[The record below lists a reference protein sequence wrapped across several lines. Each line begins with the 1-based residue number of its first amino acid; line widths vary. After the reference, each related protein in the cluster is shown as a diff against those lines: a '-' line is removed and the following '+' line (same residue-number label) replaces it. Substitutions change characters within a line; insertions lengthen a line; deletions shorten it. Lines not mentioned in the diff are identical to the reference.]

1 MTQNQDQYIKHFF
14 DAMSS
19 IDGALLADVNPAKKA
34 PVALRKQRPV
44 WQRYGAVAA
53 ALLVLLA
60 GGIFWRLF
68 SKGMMLA
75 NKDGATPMD
84 LAMERSTGREA
95 LYGGLETIDAM
106 SDLVARARFSSIEQK
121 NDGVF
126 IAEIDQMTVLYQ
138 ADKDLRLPTR
148 VLLNEAVTTERE
160 YLLFLV
166 YDRDNE
172 QYVLSEQQGAIIRD
186 SEEEAWQQVEDF
198 FFFD

>member
-68 SKGMMLA
+68 SKGMMLTH
-75 NKDGATPMD
+75 KDEVMPLD
-84 LAMERSTGREA
+84 LAMERGTGREV

-172 QYVLSEQQGAIIRD
+172 QFVLSEQQGAIISD
-186 SEEEAWQQVEDF
+186 SEQEAWKEAEDF
-198 FFFD
+198 FSYN

>member
-1 MTQNQDQYIKHFF
+1 MMQNQDQYAKHFF

-34 PVALRKQRPV
+34 PVVLRKQRPV

-68 SKGMMLA
+68 SKGMMLTH
-75 NKDGATPMD
+75 KDEATSMD
-84 LAMERSTGREA
+84 LAMERGTAREV

-106 SDLVARARFSSIEQK
+106 SDLVARARFSSIEQQH
-121 NDGVF
+121 DDEYL
-126 IAEIDQMTVLYQ
+126 AEIDQMTVLYQ
-138 ADKDLRLPTR
+138 VDKDLRLPTR

-172 QYVLSEQQGAIIRD
+172 QFVLSEQQGAIIRD

-198 FFFD
+198 FSFD

>member
-84 LAMERSTGREA
+84 LAMERSTGREV

-106 SDLVARARFSSIEQK
+106 SDLVARVHFSSIEQQH
-121 NDGVF
+121 DDEYL
-126 IAEIDQMTVLYQ
+126 AEIDQMTVLYQ
-138 ADKDLRLPTR
+138 VDKDLRLPTR
-148 VLLNEAVTTERE
+148 VLLNVAVTTDRE
-160 YLLFLV
+160 YLLFFV
-166 YDRDNE
+166 YDRGNE
-172 QYVLSEQQGAIIRD
+172 QFVLSEQQGAIISD
-186 SEEEAWQQVEDF
+186 SEQEAWKEAEDF
-198 FFFD
+198 FSYN